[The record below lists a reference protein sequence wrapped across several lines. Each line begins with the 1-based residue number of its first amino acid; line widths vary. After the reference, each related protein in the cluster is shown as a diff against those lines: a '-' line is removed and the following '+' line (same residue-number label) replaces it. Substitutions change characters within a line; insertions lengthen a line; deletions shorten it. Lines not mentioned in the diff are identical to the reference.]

1 MSGAVAVARAGA
13 KARAKATPERATEWD
28 TQWAAERAAEAL
40 QYLGRNFPEILENSK
55 VLDAHEELA
64 NEAATRGDR
73 EDYLEALRG
82 YMRAGRAEALRIRRS
97 AA

>member
-1 MSGAVAVARAGA
+1 MSGARAGA
-13 KARAKATPERATEWD
+13 KATPERSREWD
-28 TQWAAERAAEAL
+28 SGWAGQKAAEAL

-55 VLDAHEELA
+55 VLDAHEEAA
-64 NEAATRGDR
+64 NEAAMRGDR